1 MGIDVNAIDQTVVV
15 TAVGD
20 EVNVNVID
28 QPVLVS
34 VTDQIIE
41 VEASGGTGPQGPAG
55 AGVAA
60 GGTTGQ
66 VLSKA
71 SSTNYDT
78 VWVDAGAGT
87 VYSVNASGSTGIS
100 VTGGPITGA
109 GTLTIT
115 NTAPDQVVSLS
126 GTGGTVITGTYPNFT
141 IYSDEASGYVPY
153 TGALQ
158 NVDLGEYEL
167 KAGQLTLDVSPTGT
181 AAVGTTR
188 WNNTIGSSETTLK
201 GGNVVLKNGV
211 DLVARVVNKV
221 SPNTTL
227 TKAEYQAV
235 RISGAQGQRLAI
247 ELAQGNNDN
256 NSADTIGL
264 VTETIAP
271 NQEGFIITV
280 GQLEGINTTGSVQ
293 GETWVDGDV
302 LYLSPTTA
310 GKITNVKPVAPQH
323 LVIIGYVEYAHANN
337 GKIYVKTTNGF
348 ELGEL
353 HDVNTSGATNGQVLK
368 YNGTIWTPSSDV
380 GITSLNG
387 LNPTSQTFA
396 TGTSGTDFA
405 ISSASSTHTFNL
417 PTASATNRG
426 ALSSSD
432 WSTFNSKQNALTNP
446 VTGTGTINYLSK
458 FTDSSA
464 IGNSQIFDNG
474 TAIGINTT
482 TPESGFKL
490 DVNGNIQAKNEIN
503 IKGRTSDGIGTL
515 YFDSNVGTFSYLNIV
530 PSSNEFRFNIV
541 PSAGFYKLMIA
552 NAEQLNISSSG
563 VTISTISNASSDT
576 DKFLVSDGGIVKYRT
591 GTQLLSDIG
600 GQAAGSY
607 VLTTRQ
613 LTINGTAYDLS
624 ADRSWSVGTVTS
636 LTLATGTTGTDVNVS
651 NGTITSSGTITLNI
665 PDASATARGLVTTG
679 TQTIAGAK
687 TFSDE
692 VTSTNFVLSGGT
704 GNTGLYFGH
713 TDKVV
718 LANYVVGGGIDFE
731 TNGGTI
737 NMVLD
742 ASANLSVVGNITGA
756 SIIKSGGTSSQFLK
770 ADGSVD
776 SSTYYL
782 ASNPNA
788 YIALTALS
796 ASSPLS
802 YNNLTGAFTIAQ
814 SSGSQNGYLS
824 STDWNTFNNKQGTI
838 TLTTTGSSGA
848 STFISNTLNI
858 PTYTLTGLGGVP
870 TTRTLTINGTAYDLS
885 ADRTWT
891 IPTHDAVTIG
901 TANGLSLSGQA
912 LSLALSSGSTTG
924 ALSSTDWTT
933 FNNKQ
938 NALTNPVTGT
948 GTTNYLPKWTSGSAL
963 GNSLVYDDGTNL
975 GVGTSVPASKLAV
988 LGDITLQ
995 LSGAAIRD
1003 VANQAIL
1010 SVQNTNEIWLG
1021 GGGAGYITKFYA
1033 DGSEQM
1039 RLTST
1044 GLGIGT
1050 TSPVL
1055 KLDVI
1060 STSQWDGIR
1069 VYNTNAA
1076 QGADVRVGN
1085 DANNN
1090 LGFLRVGGST
1100 SGGNNQNTLMVG
1112 TGGGYDIHIAPNGTP
1127 AITVKNGGLVG
1138 IGTTSPSH
1146 PLSVAGVIQSTNTS
1160 AYLLRDGDV
1169 AGYGIYKGSS
1179 TRIGFAA
1186 NGNEVLT
1193 VTSTGNLGL
1202 GVVPSAWG
1210 AGKAIQVD
1218 SAAVSLW
1225 GVGNQTALL
1234 NNSYYN
1240 SGDKYATTGAASY
1253 YLQASGEHKWF
1264 NAPSGTAGNAISFT
1278 QAMTLSASGNLLIGT
1293 TTDGGWKLQVNGN
1306 SNINGTVIGTDQTFG
1321 GAYRTF
1327 AFGVNS
1333 NSYNRIFATTDATDG
1348 IYLNAATGQ
1357 GINFRV
1363 NGGGS
1368 NVFSMSST
1376 GAATFSSDVK
1386 VNLGT
1391 DAIDIGTATGN
1402 SYRSNLI
1409 LRGTNA
1415 SGVSSISYFGINVF
1429 STDGSVD
1436 LVSDNNLIFRTG
1448 GSSERLRITSGGNL
1462 LVGTTTDTGDRINS
1476 AGSIRVPSATFFR
1489 YDGDTGLI
1497 GSGSS
1502 ISGGTVSQLGIRAAS
1517 DILFA
1522 TNGANER
1529 MRITSGG
1536 SLGLGTTAPDVF
1548 GRGYS
1553 GTIYGISSG
1562 GQSAIE
1568 LNSATGNGVYFDMG
1582 VNGSRT
1588 LGIYSDTTNSE
1599 IATIGSRDLL
1609 LSTNATPRITIKSGG
1624 VINIANVPSSATGLS
1639 SGDIYKDASG
1649 FLKIV

>member
-1 MGIDVNAIDQTVVV
+1 MGIDVNAIEQTVVV

-280 GQLEGINTTGSVQ
+280 GQLENINTTGSLQ
-293 GETWVDGDV
+293 GETWTDGDV

-432 WSTFNSKQNALTNP
+432 WTTFNNKQNAITNP
-446 VTGTGTINYLSK
+446 VTGTGTNNYLALWNSTSGITTSGVQQLSALGYT
-458 FTDSSA
+458 FNTNTDFGSSFNFSNNA
-464 IGNSQIFDNG
+464 TNAMTYTVELLNYASPKATKHTYTNGIVIGQIGSNFVSRIFANGNHIIGSGTDDN
-474 TAIGINTT
+474 
-482 TPESGFKL
+482 GFKL
-490 DVNGNIQAKNEIN
+490 EVDGTAKV
-503 IKGRTSDGIGTL
+503 GSTFTIG
-515 YFDSNVGTFSYLNIV
+515 S
-530 PSSNEFRFNIV
+530 
-541 PSAGFYKLMIA
+541 IA
-552 NAEQLNISSSG
+552 NA
-563 VTISTISNASSDT
+563 TTDT

-591 GTQLLSDIG
+591 GAEVLSDIG

-636 LTLATGTTGTDVNVS
+636 VDLSVPTGFTIANNPITTSGTLAIAFASGYSLPTISSQTNWDAAYNDKINSASVTGTTTKTLTLNQQDG
-651 NGTITSSGTITLNI
+651 GTITASWTDINTDAVTSVFGRTGAVVATSGDYTT
-665 PDASATARGLVTTG
+665 TLVTEG
-679 TQTIAGAK
+679 T
-687 TFSDE
+687 
-692 VTSTNFVLSGGT
+692 N
-704 GNTGLYFGH
+704 LYYTEGR
-713 TDKVV
+713 V
-718 LANYVVGGGIDFE
+718 
-731 TNGGTI
+731 
-737 NMVLD
+737 
-742 ASANLSVVGNITGA
+742 SANTDVAANTAARHNAVTLGTANGLS
-756 SIIKSGGTSSQFLK
+756 L
-770 ADGSVD
+770 
-776 SSTYYL
+776 STQQLSL
-782 ASNPNA
+782 A
-788 YIALTALS
+788 L
-796 ASSPLS
+796 
-802 YNNLTGAFTIAQ
+802 
-814 SSGSQNGYLS
+814 SSGSTTGALS
-824 STDWNTFNNKQGTI
+824 STDWTTFNTKQSTI

-858 PTYTLTGLGGVP
+858 PTYTLSGLGGVP

-885 ADRTWT
+885 ANRTWNVGT
-891 IPTHDAVTIG
+891 VTTAAATTAGQVAFFNGATVITSVSGLYFDGVDKLGIATTSPAYNLDVTG
-901 TANGLSLSGQA
+901 TARMTGNLTAASIIKSGGT
-912 LSLALSSGSTTG
+912 SSQYLMADGST
-924 ALSSTDWTT
+924 ST
-933 FNNKQ
+933 
-938 NALTNPVTGT
+938 LTNPVTDT

-963 GNSLVYDDGTNL
+963 GNSLAQDTGSSIN
-975 GVGTSVPASKLAV
+975 VGTATTYPATKLVVGGSSANGGIV
-988 LGDITLQ
+988 SEDTASTGSFVRILGDTSNGNLINYKNGTSLRFA
-995 LSGAAIRD
+995 SSAAD
-1003 VANQAIL
+1003 FTSFA
-1010 SVQNTNEIWLG
+1010 
-1021 GGGAGYITKFYA
+1021 
-1033 DGSEQM
+1033 EQM

-1050 TSPVL
+1050 TSPSH
-1055 KLDVI
+1055 KLDV
-1060 STSQWDGIR
+1060 
-1069 VYNTNAA
+1069 
-1076 QGADVRVGN
+1076 
-1085 DANNN
+1085 
-1090 LGFLRVGGST
+1090 
-1100 SGGNNQNTLMVG
+1100 VG
-1112 TGGGYDIHIAPNGTP
+1112 TGRFAQNQNGFTSVIAQNNDLNSGAGQAFRFYYDGSTP
-1127 AITVKNGGLVG
+1127 IGGLFHQYNTGTSAYDLDVKVWSGFSATTRLFVNGSNGNTGIGTTSPSYLLDVAGTSRSDLHIFRSNQSAPTADAFIFRPADNSIALGTANSERMRINASGNVG
-1138 IGTTSPSH
+1138 IGTTSPLGQLDVYTGTFNRFYTSY
-1146 PLSVAGVIQSTNTS
+1146 PDAYTSRWNLGVNGFIQQDANIQELRIAQSYTGSFS
-1160 AYLLRDGDV
+1160 AMTFYMGASERMRLN
-1169 AGYGIYKGSS
+1169 AS
-1179 TRIGFAA
+1179 
-1186 NGNEVLT
+1186 
-1193 VTSTGNLGL
+1193 GNLGL

-1210 AGKAIQVD
+1210 SGTFGFDIGSGSAIWNPGSTGITRILSNAYNNGTNYIYKA
-1218 SAAVSLW
+1218 
-1225 GVGNQTALL
+1225 TR
-1234 NNSYYN
+1234 
-1240 SGDKYATTGAASY
+1240 AASMY
-1253 YLQASGEHKWF
+1253 QLGDSSHIWYIAD
-1264 NAPSGTAGNAISFT
+1264 SGTAGNAISFT
-1278 QAMTLSASGNLLIGT
+1278 QAMTLDASGNLQLGT
-1293 TTDGGWKLQVNGN
+1293 TTGTSRATIAVANAVSTARTALVLTDENQASLSFVLHTELAR
-1306 SNINGTVIGTDQTFG
+1306 IN
-1321 GAYRTF
+1321 
-1327 AFGVNS
+1327 
-1333 NSYNRIFATTDATDG
+1333 
-1348 IYLNAATGQ
+1348 
-1357 GINFRV
+1357 
-1363 NGGGS
+1363 
-1368 NVFSMSST
+1368 
-1376 GAATFSSDVK
+1376 
-1386 VNLGT
+1386 
-1391 DAIDIGTATGN
+1391 
-1402 SYRSNLI
+1402 
-1409 LRGTNA
+1409 
-1415 SGVSSISYFGINVF
+1415 
-1429 STDGSVD
+1429 
-1436 LVSDNNLIFRTG
+1436 TG
-1448 GSSERLRITSGGNL
+1448 GSDDLAFGTNNTERLRITSGGNL
-1462 LVGTTTDTGDRINS
+1462 
-1476 AGSIRVPSATFFR
+1476 A
-1489 YDGDTGLI
+1489 
-1497 GSGSS
+1497 
-1502 ISGGTVSQLGIRAAS
+1502 LG
-1517 DILFA
+1517 
-1522 TNGANER
+1522 
-1529 MRITSGG
+1529 
-1536 SLGLGTTAPDVF
+1536 GTTANAKMEITQVGGLAFRAYYGSGNNRTLDINVDGLNGDAQLTF
-1548 GRGYS
+1548 NTTYNGGWKYYLSNYAAKIASGDGLIFSVASS
-1553 GTIYGISSG
+1553 GTAGNTISWIN
-1562 GQSAIE
+1562 A
-1568 LNSATGNGVYFDMG
+1568 
-1582 VNGSRT
+1582 
-1588 LGIYSDTTNSE
+1588 
-1599 IATIGSRDLL
+1599 
-1609 LSTNATPRITIKSGG
+1609 LSIKSDGK
-1624 VINIANVPSSATGLS
+1624 INFSSLPTSATGLS
-1639 SGDIYKDASG
+1639 AGDIWNDG
-1649 FLKIV
+1649 GTLKIV